1 MIEKVR
7 EHVCQLLGEDH
18 SGHGMEHIDR
28 VFHLSL
34 KFAEQEKAD
43 KDIVSLIALLH
54 DVDDYKLF
62 GMEYAKHLVNA
73 RKIMDDCGV
82 DKSIQ
87 DQVCLAISNIGY
99 RKRLKGCIPTTIEG
113 KVVSDAD
120 MCDALGAHGILRD
133 YEYVINYG
141 NPFFDKNVFPLE
153 SKTQDKSLEKCADS
167 AICHMFD
174 KILKLKNLM
183 LTESGK
189 KEAVSR
195 HQFVVDFLFH
205 FFDEEDV
212 PEWTEYL
219 KTYLHA
225 MDGDK

>member
-1 MIEKVR
+1 M
-7 EHVCQLLGEDH
+7 
-18 SGHGMEHIDR
+18 S
-28 VFHLSL
+28 
-34 KFAEQEKAD
+34 
-43 KDIVSLIALLH
+43 
-54 DVDDYKLF
+54 
-62 GMEYAKHLVNA
+62 
-73 RKIMDDCGV
+73 
-82 DKSIQ
+82 
-87 DQVCLAISNIGY
+87 
-99 RKRLKGCIPTTIEG
+99 
-113 KVVSDAD
+113 
-120 MCDALGAHGILRD
+120 
-133 YEYVINYG
+133 VIRRRPFWSWYGTYG
-141 NPFFDKNVFPLE
+141 NPFFDKNVFPFE
-153 SKTQDKSLEKCADS
+153 SRAQDKSLEKCADN

-189 KEAVSR
+189 KEAASR

>member
-54 DVDDYKLF
+54 DVDDY
-62 GMEYAKHLVNA
+62 
-73 RKIMDDCGV
+73 
-82 DKSIQ
+82 
-87 DQVCLAISNIGY
+87 Y
-99 RKRLKGCIPTTIEG
+99 RKRLQGCVPTTIEG

-141 NPFFDKNVFPLE
+141 NPFFDKNVFPFE
-153 SKTQDKSLEKCADS
+153 SRTQDKSLEKCADN

-225 MDGDK
+225 TGCNK

>member
-34 KFAEQEKAD
+34 KFAEWEKAD

-99 RKRLKGCIPTTIEG
+99 RKRLQGCVPTTIEG

-141 NPFFDKNVFPLE
+141 NPFFDKNVFPFE
-153 SKTQDKSLEKCADS
+153 CRTKDKSLEKCADN

-225 MDGDK
+225 MESDK